1 MLNART
7 PRAASPTRLHDH
19 RPIQA
24 FLIGF
29 CNDLFDDELDA
40 DGDDD

>member
-1 MLNART
+1 M
-7 PRAASPTRLHDH
+7 PIG
-19 RPIQA
+19 PIQA

-29 CNDLFDDELDA
+29 SSNDLFEDELDA